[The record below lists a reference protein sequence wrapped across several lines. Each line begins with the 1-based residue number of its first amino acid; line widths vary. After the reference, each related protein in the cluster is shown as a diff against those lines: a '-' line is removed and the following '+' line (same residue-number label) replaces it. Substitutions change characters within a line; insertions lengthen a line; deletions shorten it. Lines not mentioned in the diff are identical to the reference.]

1 MTRCLGWDA
10 PFLPSRL
17 ATVRDTFTASPLRLG
32 SGALSGADMASFPL
46 RTGLAIALAIGLLC
60 VAPLDA
66 LARGSGGHS
75 SGYSFR
81 SSSSG
86 HTYRS
91 PAASS
96 HSPSK
101 CLTCERDSHGKIKR
115 DPKAVE
121 DFKRTHP
128 RPPGCSGCE
137 VDHIVPLSKG
147 GRDDPGNMQWLPRE
161 QHQDKTRRDLGP

>member
-1 MTRCLGWDA
+1 
-10 PFLPSRL
+10 
-17 ATVRDTFTASPLRLG
+17 
-32 SGALSGADMASFPL
+32 MASFPL
-46 RTGLAIALAIGLLC
+46 RTGLAITLALGLLT

-66 LARGSGGHS
+66 LARGSGRRS
-75 SGYSFR
+75 SGYSSR
-81 SSSSG
+81 SFSG

-101 CLTCERDSHGKIKR
+101 CLTCERDSHGRIKR

-121 DFKRTHP
+121 DFKSTHP
-128 RPPGCSGCE
+128 KPPGCSGCE

-147 GRDDPGNMQWLPRE
+147 GRDAPSNMQWLTRE
-161 QHQDKTRRDLGP
+161 QHRDKTRRDLGP